1 MDSSMTWTSSDLEL
15 LPDNGRRYEI
25 INGELYVSSPN
36 HVRHQAA
43 CGGILVALERWNDET
58 GIGYT
63 VFAPG
68 LIFSQYED
76 VAPDVVWISNE
87 RLAFGLDKNGHLR
100 IAPELIAEVLTP
112 GEEHER
118 RDRVVKLDLYSR
130 RGIREYWIVSWQER
144 WIDVYRQEQAQLRL
158 VNRLIE
164 SDTLESPLLPGF
176 VCCVAALF
184 EM

>member
-1 MDSSMTWTSSDLEL
+1 MDRSMLWTSSDLEL
-15 LPDNGRRYEI
+15 LPNDGKRYEI
-25 INGELYVSSPN
+25 IDGELYVSSPN
-36 HVRHQAA
+36 HLRHQAT
-43 CGGILVALERWNDET
+43 CGEILLALQRWNDET
-58 GIGYT
+58 EIGYA

-68 LIFSQYED
+68 LVFNQFED
-76 VAPDVVWISNE
+76 VAPDVVWISND
-87 RLAFGLDKNGHLR
+87 RLAVGLDENGHLR

-112 GEEHER
+112 GEEDER

-144 WIDVYRQEQAQLRL
+144 WIEVYRQECSQLRF
-158 VNRLIE
+158 VNRFIE

-176 VCCVAALF
+176 SCCVAALV